1 MNLLSLE
8 SLQKNICFTRY
19 SYSLEIQNIKNVRKL
34 DKFVEYMAVVGEG
47 EFWTSAMDAGCGKNG
62 RGWCSRDAAT
72 VLPAQ
77 VTWRDGHPNAA
88 LGECVNL
95 NLRNVSGDNV
105 TTQIASANC
114 SEVKR
119 YVCEVRQ
126 KGTVGRSLAVECMA
140 LWEITE
146 GKLFTFF

>member
-1 MNLLSLE
+1 
-8 SLQKNICFTRY
+8 
-19 SYSLEIQNIKNVRKL
+19 
-34 DKFVEYMAVVGEG
+34 MAVVGEG
-47 EFWTSAMDAGCGKNG
+47 EFWTSALDAGCGKNG

-88 LGECVNL
+88 LGACVNL

-105 TTQIASANC
+105 TTQIASSNC
-114 SEVKR
+114 SEAR
-119 YVCEVRQ
+119 RFVCEVRQ

-146 GKLFTFF
+146 GELISHFTFYLNYPHRHLIVNILMNYAEFGV